1 MANVK
6 TSLNIISAV
15 SLFFIPVIPVQKAG
29 KEMEV
34 IFSSRHFSKH
44 FFIAAFNVYRK
55 NTNLIPLLLE
65 ENYNIY
71 IKFQITCHLT
81 L

>member
-1 MANVK
+1 MNVNKPQDISKILTYLMCLQFFRRITNFTANCCKFCVANVK

-34 IFSSRHFSKH
+34 I
-44 FFIAAFNVYRK
+44 
-55 NTNLIPLLLE
+55 
-65 ENYNIY
+65 
-71 IKFQITCHLT
+71 
-81 L
+81 